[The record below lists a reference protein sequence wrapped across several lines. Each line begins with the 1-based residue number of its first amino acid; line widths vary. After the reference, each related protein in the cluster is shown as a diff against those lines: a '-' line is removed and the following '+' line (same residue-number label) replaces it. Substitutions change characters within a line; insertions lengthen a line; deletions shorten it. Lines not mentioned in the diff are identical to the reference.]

1 MNSIFLI
8 GFMGAGKS
16 TIGLELSKKL
26 SFNLVDTDK
35 SIERSQGMKI
45 TEIFSKKGEDF
56 FRELETNELKL
67 LSNENNLIVSTG
79 GGIILKDSN
88 REILNNVFSIY
99 LKADFDIIF
108 ERIKED
114 KTRPLLLTDNPYKTA
129 KEIFESRYELYESF
143 QNKINTDNKHPK
155 DISDEIV
162 NLYKNY
168 EN

>member
-88 REILNNVFSIY
+88 REILNRVFSIY

>member
-45 TEIFSKKGEDF
+45 TEIFSRKGEDF

>member
-45 TEIFSKKGEDF
+45 TEIFSRKGEDF

-67 LSNENNLIVSTG
+67 LSNEIS
-79 GGIILKDSN
+79 
-88 REILNNVFSIY
+88 RY
-99 LKADFDIIF
+99 LK
-108 ERIKED
+108 KSSL
-114 KTRPLLLTDNPYKTA
+114 P
-129 KEIFESRYELYESF
+129 S
-143 QNKINTDNKHPK
+143 
-155 DISDEIV
+155 
-162 NLYKNY
+162 
-168 EN
+168 

>member
-67 LSNENNLIVSTG
+67 LSNEHNLIVSTG

-88 REILNNVFSIY
+88 REILNRVFSIY

>member
-1 MNSIFLI
+1 
-8 GFMGAGKS
+8 
-16 TIGLELSKKL
+16 
-26 SFNLVDTDK
+26 
-35 SIERSQGMKI
+35 
-45 TEIFSKKGEDF
+45 
-56 FRELETNELKL
+56 L

-88 REILNNVFSIY
+88 REILNRVFSIY

>member
-67 LSNENNLIVSTG
+67 LSNEHNLIVSTG
-79 GGIILKDSN
+79 GGII
-88 REILNNVFSIY
+88 
-99 LKADFDIIF
+99 
-108 ERIKED
+108 
-114 KTRPLLLTDNPYKTA
+114 P
-129 KEIFESRYELYESF
+129 
-143 QNKINTDNKHPK
+143 
-155 DISDEIV
+155 
-162 NLYKNY
+162 
-168 EN
+168 

>member
-45 TEIFSKKGEDF
+45 TEILSKKGEDF

-67 LSNENNLIVSTG
+67 LSNEHNLIVSTG

>member
-45 TEIFSKKGEDF
+45 TEIFSRKGEDF

-67 LSNENNLIVSTG
+67 LSNEHNLIVSTG

>member
-67 LSNENNLIVSTG
+67 LSNEHNLIVSTG

-114 KTRPLLLTDNPYKTA
+114 KTRPLLLTENPYKTA

>member
-67 LSNENNLIVSTG
+67 LSNEHNLIVSTG

>member
-67 LSNENNLIVSTG
+67 LSNEHNLIVSTG

-162 NLYKNY
+162 SLYKNY

>member
-56 FRELETNELKL
+56 FRELETKELKL
-67 LSNENNLIVSTG
+67 LSSENNLIVSTG

-114 KTRPLLLTDNPYKTA
+114 ETRPLLLTDNPYKTA

-162 NLYKNY
+162 SLYKNY

>member
-67 LSNENNLIVSTG
+67 LSNEHNLIVSTG

-143 QNKINTDNKHPK
+143 KNKINTDNKHPK

>member
-45 TEIFSKKGEDF
+45 TEIFSRKGEDF

-88 REILNNVFSIY
+88 REILNRVFSIY

>member
-45 TEIFSKKGEDF
+45 TEIFSRKGEDF

-67 LSNENNLIVSTG
+67 LSNEHNLIVSTG

-114 KTRPLLLTDNPYKTA
+114 KTRPLLLTDNPYETA